1 VKVPKVKYN
10 ILQAVGL
17 ASIPWIITPIDEG
30 VERFADLTYKPI
42 LKKFFPVE

>member
-1 VKVPKVKYN
+1 MKVKYN